1 MKKSVYSLLLSDD
14 FIGKIDELAAVS
26 GVSRS
31 VMVDRVLAHYLAEET
46 VEMKMNGVFRRM
58 EEMLGNYVRQ
68 SGVGVHGFGAKRAF
82 VQV

>member
-14 FIGKIDELAAVS
+14 FIGKIDELAAGH

-46 VEMKMNGVFRRM
+46 AEMKMNGVFRRM
-58 EEMLGNYVRQ
+58 DDHVR
-68 SGVGVHGFGAKRAF
+68 
-82 VQV
+82 